1 MTGGPAVLAHWTAV
15 IYNIGSGNETLYLW
29 SGEGD
34 IQIGGNT
41 YRGLTVNGT
50 QLSAISS
57 MESVAG
63 LPDRQLRIEILAP
76 EAIWRDL
83 FDYDWGPLFTTV
95 GFVLSQDGGHTWTPL
110 NRLFSGQLSNPELND
125 GIFSFEVVSPISDND
140 QTPLQNWSEERHS
153 IFRNMRELENGFEIA
168 WPP

>member
-15 IYNIGSGNETLYLW
+15 ISRIGSSNETLYLW

-34 IQIGGNT
+34 IDISGHT
-41 YRGLTVNGT
+41 YRGLTVHGT

-76 EAIWRDL
+76 EVIWRDL
-83 FDYDWGPLFTTV
+83 FDFDWGPLSTKV
-95 GFVLSQDGGHTWTPL
+95 GFVLSQDGGHTWNAL
-110 NRLFSGQLSNPELND
+110 SRSFSGFLSNPELND
-125 GIFSFEVVSPISDND
+125 GTFSFEVVSAISDSD
-140 QTPLQNWSEERHS
+140 LSPLQNWSEERDS
-153 IFRNMRELENGFEIA
+153 LFANMRELENGFEIG

>member
-1 MTGGPAVLAHWTAV
+1 MTGEPNVLAHWIATIV
-15 IYNIGSGNETLYLW
+15 GIGSSNETLRLW

-34 IQIGGNT
+34 IQIGGST

-50 QLSAISS
+50 QLSAITA

-63 LPDRQLRIEILAP
+63 LPDRQMRIEILAP

-83 FDYDWGPLFTTV
+83 FDFDWGPLRVGV
-95 GFVLSQDGGHTWTPL
+95 GFALSQDGGHTWQ
-110 NRLFSGQLSNPELND
+110 RLARSFSGYLSNPELND
-125 GIFSFEVVSPISDND
+125 GIFSFEVVSAISDSD
-140 QTPLQNWSEERHS
+140 QSPLQNWSEERDP
-153 IFRNMRELENGFEIA
+153 IFANMRELGNGFEIA

>member
-1 MTGGPAVLAHWTAV
+1 MTGEPSVLAHWTAV
-15 IYNIGSGNETLYLW
+15 ILNIGSSNENLYLW

-34 IQIGGNT
+34 IEIGGKT
-41 YRGLTVNGT
+41 YRGLTINGT

-63 LPDRQLRIEILAP
+63 LPDRQLRIEVLAP

-83 FDYDWGPLFTTV
+83 FDYDWGPLTTTV

-110 NRLFSGQLSNPELND
+110 NRSFTGFLSNPELND
-125 GIFSFEVVSPISDND
+125 GIFSFEVVSAISDTD
-140 QTPLQNWSEERHS
+140 QSPLQNWSEERDP
-153 IFRNMRELENGFEIA
+153 IFANMRELENGFEIG

>member
-1 MTGGPAVLAHWTAV
+1 MTGEPSVLAHWTA
-15 IYNIGSGNETLYLW
+15 IIHRIGSSNETLYLW

-34 IQIGGNT
+34 IEIDDNT

-83 FDYDWGPLFTTV
+83 FDYDWGPLFTIV

-110 NRLFSGQLSNPELND
+110 SRSFRGFLSNPELND
-125 GIFSFEVVSPISDND
+125 GIFSFEVVSNISDSD
-140 QTPLQNWSEERHS
+140 QSPLQNWSEERDPL
-153 IFRNMRELENGFEIA
+153 FANMRELENGFEIG

>member
-1 MTGGPAVLAHWTAV
+1 MTGEPAVLAHWTAV
-15 IYNIGSGNETLYLW
+15 IYRIGSSNETLYIW

-34 IQIGGNT
+34 IRIGSAT

-83 FDYDWGPLFTTV
+83 FDFDWGPLTTRV
-95 GFVLSQDGGHTWTPL
+95 GFVLSQDGGHTWTAL
-110 NRLFSGQLSNPELND
+110 NRSFTGVLSNPELND
-125 GIFSFEVVSPISDND
+125 GIFSFEVVSPISDSD
-140 QTPLQNWSEERHS
+140 IGPLQTWSEERDP
-153 IFRNMRELENGFEIA
+153 IFANMRELENGFEIG